1 MLERSSKIHSNC
13 KKKRKIP
20 EINSRYNFRFYLQ
33 QQAALMAAATAQG
46 TYINPMAALAHVGA
60 GQLPHALN
68 GMPNPVVPPTSG
80 TSFVLLFLFPLTTI
94 NLDISYSFTS
104 PEYRVNETVLS
115 RECIVRGLKKNRNG
129 NYVSA
134 KILKRKKKE
143 RSEYIGEIIRN
154 KWDTRRKRTV
164 PAPLCTLCCEISQSH
179 RGETSFF
186 TSPPSPP
193 PHLFL
198 FSRIP
203 RPRHSPLPYNR
214 LINQYNIF
222 TERDSSERYCRCRET
237 LSKASPGRRGKEE
250 KPEAPFLPFFLPL
263 SGSSHSREEG
273 KTKRRT

>member
-1 MLERSSKIHSNC
+1 MFADRNCFHPCEKRSAASLDVISLILNFRIRRMLERSSKIHSNC
-13 KKKRKIP
+13 KEKRKIL

-134 KILKRKKKE
+134 KILKKKE

-186 TSPPSPP
+186 TSYP
-193 PHLFL
+193 
-198 FSRIP
+198 
-203 RPRHSPLPYNR
+203 
-214 LINQYNIF
+214 
-222 TERDSSERYCRCRET
+222 
-237 LSKASPGRRGKEE
+237 ASPFI
-250 KPEAPFLPFFLPL
+250 PFLADPAAAAQSVAL
-263 SGSSHSREEG
+263 
-273 KTKRRT
+273 

>member
-1 MLERSSKIHSNC
+1 M
-13 KKKRKIP
+13 
-20 EINSRYNFRFYLQ
+20 
-33 QQAALMAAATAQG
+33 
-46 TYINPMAALAHVGA
+46 
-60 GQLPHALN
+60 
-68 GMPNPVVPPTSG
+68 
-80 TSFVLLFLFPLTTI
+80 
-94 NLDISYSFTS
+94 
-104 PEYRVNETVLS
+104 
-115 RECIVRGLKKNRNG
+115 RGLKKNRNG

-134 KILKRKKKE
+134 KILKKKE

-186 TSPPSPP
+186 TSPPTPP

-263 SGSSHSREEG
+263 PGSSHSREEG